1 MIAFSQ
7 TKVSVCESAE
17 SSLRRVPWI
26 DKMTTVDSI
35 FPFLFPSR
43 RVKRSEAIAS
53 SPYILF

>member
-7 TKVSVCESAE
+7 TKVSVCEPAE
-17 SSLRRVPWI
+17 SSLRRFPWI

-53 SPYILF
+53 SP